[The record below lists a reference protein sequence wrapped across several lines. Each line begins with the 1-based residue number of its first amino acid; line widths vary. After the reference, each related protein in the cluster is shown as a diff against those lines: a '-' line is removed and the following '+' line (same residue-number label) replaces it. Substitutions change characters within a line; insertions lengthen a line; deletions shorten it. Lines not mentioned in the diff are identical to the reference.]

1 MVITYGSGPVDVNN
15 INQQCPNPLRMTHLY
30 NTEACTTLLYRVSC
44 LIFYKKIAPSGVMY
58 ILTKDSIP
66 YKKSFAWLLQ
76 LRTPLFD

>member
-15 INQQCPNPLRMTHLY
+15 INQHCPNPLRMTHLY

-44 LIFYKKIAPSGVMY
+44 LIFYKKIAPSGVMH

-66 YKKSFAWLLQ
+66 YKKKLCMVVTTEDSLV
-76 LRTPLFD
+76 